1 MQFRFTRRG
10 LSVFRPL
17 QFGAQV
23 TVNGVTVPRYEE
35 VLPQD
40 DEISI
45 STEATQLTN
54 SARTELNFLS
64 WSNGGARVQ
73 QLVSGAKPDT
83 VFANFSAAHR
93 LIVFGAP
100 TGGVTA
106 SVQGDLVAGFFIPH
120 GAPVTLTAAPLP
132 GMVFVGWQT
141 DTVATG
147 NTLTLPMQRPYD
159 VTAVYL
165 ANMQIP
171 VQDATDDLLGNPKL
185 DFTQRDFLDQLG
197 NRNGGYDVGD
207 YLALL
212 DRSGVT
218 ASPDLLARL
227 QSAKAQPARKP
238 R

>member
-1 MQFRFTRRG
+1 V
-10 LSVFRPL
+10 S
-17 QFGAQV
+17 
-23 TVNGVTVPRYEE
+23 RYEE
-35 VLPQD
+35 VVPEGD
-40 DEISI
+40 VISL
-45 STEATQLTN
+45 STEANQLTN

-64 WSNGGARVQ
+64 WSNGGPRVQ
-73 QLVSGAKPDT
+73 EIVSGAKPDT
-83 VFANFSAAHR
+83 MFATFSAAHR
-93 LIVFGAP
+93 LRLFGPP

-106 SVQGDLVAGFFIPH
+106 SVEGDLTEGVFIAE
-120 GAPVTLTAAPLP
+120 GTPVTLTAAPIP

-147 NTLTLPMQRPYD
+147 NTLTLPMKHPYD

-165 ANMQIP
+165 VNMVIA
-171 VQDATDDLLGNPKL
+171 VQDATDDLLGTPKL

-212 DRSGVT
+212 DRSGVSV
-218 ASPDLLARL
+218 SPELMARL
-227 QSAKAQPARKP
+227 KSARSQPARKP